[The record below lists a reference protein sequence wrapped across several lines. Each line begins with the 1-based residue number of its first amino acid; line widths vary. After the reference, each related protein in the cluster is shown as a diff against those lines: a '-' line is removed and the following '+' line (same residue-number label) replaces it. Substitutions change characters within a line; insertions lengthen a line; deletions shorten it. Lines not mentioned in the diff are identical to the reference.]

1 MNVLSLCICTVV
13 DVFLSYMVTKI
24 CTNFYSQF
32 EGDRLLSL
40 DDGRGLFEDGKG
52 LFDDGN
58 LFLVEGLFLE

>member
-1 MNVLSLCICTVV
+1 MFVAQELSIY
-13 DVFLSYMVTKI
+13 FSWYKI
-24 CTNFYSQF
+24 CTNFYSQS

-58 LFLVEGLFLE
+58 LFLVEGLEFAKEFLE